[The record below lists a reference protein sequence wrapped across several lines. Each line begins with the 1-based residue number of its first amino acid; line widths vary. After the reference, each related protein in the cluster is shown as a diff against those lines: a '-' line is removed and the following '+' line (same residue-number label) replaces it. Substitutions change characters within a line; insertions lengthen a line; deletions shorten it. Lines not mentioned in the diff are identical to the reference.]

1 MWFLSYVHFFSQTTS
16 GVQTYFKM
24 DTRNSLRVFTSTGF
38 WMNEWATSMWNG
50 IHTLLIFCFILN
62 VIGFF
67 FVTFYGCADLSPRW
81 VDFWLFGNCSLHGW
95 CCMGSLV
102 SLHDTVLFIL
112 TPKPGLVVISLKRRF
127 WWTSARLER
136 FLRLQTCVG
145 AVGAWHV
152 QYISLVAAFSD
163 VPCIRTSGCADL
175 SVNHTYSHR
184 FDNWCKSRRA

>member
-1 MWFLSYVHFFSQTTS
+1 MWFLSYAHFFSRTTDDLWRS
-16 GVQTYFKM
+16 NIF
-24 DTRNSLRVFTSTGF
+24 TRNWLRVFTSTGF
-38 WMNEWATSMWNG
+38 WMNGRLRCETG
-50 IHTLLIFCFILN
+50 FHTLLIFCFILN

-67 FVTFYGCADLSPRW
+67 FVTFCGCADLSPRW

-127 WWTSARLER
+127 WRTSARLER